1 MKKVLLVLVAFGL
14 VLGVVGSSF
23 AHFPEGVTYLAYQFP
38 AGKEPKIDAG
48 INDWSVVGPAY
59 TINTEDIYEQLAGM
73 GKNGSGVNLA
83 DLTIMC
89 KLGWSPGKNSMYWAV
104 RTFDNIHMVTRPS
117 GDPTLMWQQDA
128 IEVMTD
134 ADHTGGQF
142 AGFSGLSDEENKRQ
156 VGAQGQQH
164 AFAFPNADGVNQ
176 VAFLAATWYHQ
187 AGSPFVEFVGA
198 YQGAELGEGTTTYE
212 VRIGPMFD
220 DLNWAG
226 PDQSKAHVMKENE
239 ILGIGTAFADFDDP
253 ANPGQ
258 YHAYWNISGT
268 DATFMQAERLGDVLM
283 SPLESGGEPGT
294 SVEPATWGRIK
305 ASFN

>member
-1 MKKVLLVLVAFGL
+1 MKKLVLFFAALVF
-14 VLGVVGSSF
+14 VLGMVGSSF

-38 AGKEPKIDAG
+38 AGKEPTMNANLD
-48 INDWSVVGPAY
+48 DWAAVGPAY
-59 TINTEDIYEQLAGM
+59 TVNTEDLYEQLAGM

-83 DLTIMC
+83 DLTVMA
-89 KLGWSPGKNSMYWAV
+89 KYGWSPGKNSIYIAV
-104 RTFDNIHMVTRPS
+104 RTFDNVHMVTRPS

-134 ADHTGGQF
+134 GDHTGGQF
-142 AGFSGLSDEENKRQ
+142 AGFAGLSEEESKRQ

-164 AFAFPNADGVNQ
+164 AFAYPDADGIDQ

-187 AGSPFVEFVGA
+187 PGSPFVQFVGD
-198 YQGAELGEGTTTYE
+198 YKGAVLGEGTTTYE
-212 VRIGPMFD
+212 VRIGPIFD

-226 PDQSKAHVMKENE
+226 PDQSKAHMLVENE
-239 ILGIGTAFADFDDP
+239 IIGLGNAFADFDDP

-268 DATFMQAERLGDVLM
+268 DATFEFAERLGDVLM
-283 SPLESGGEPGT
+283 SPLEEGGGGVI
-294 SVEPATWGRIK
+294 SVEPTTWGRIK